1 MRTQEVALN
10 IQVILN
16 GAAEHSLPDHYRW
29 EQCREIQDQF
39 KQKSKYLE
47 GAERVEIFHNLFCN
61 QEETGGY

>member
-1 MRTQEVALN
+1 MTAIEGIRTQEVALN

-29 EQCREIQDQF
+29 EHCTAIKDQF
-39 KQKSKYLE
+39 KQK
-47 GAERVEIFHNLFCN
+47 EIFHNLLCN

>member
-1 MRTQEVALN
+1 MTAIEGIRTLEAALN

-29 EQCREIQDQF
+29 EHCTAIKDQF
-39 KQKSKYLE
+39 KQKE
-47 GAERVEIFHNLFCN
+47 FFHNLLCN